1 MFGYVKVYQPE
12 LKMGEFEHY
21 RGVYCALCKQLGKRY
36 GFLARMTLSYD
47 FTFLALFYMAL
58 GDDCP
63 GFKKG
68 RCAFNPLKKRTRCCG
83 GPALEDA
90 ADAAALLVYYKTR
103 DTIADSGFWK
113 RLGARCL
120 LPFVSAGR
128 KKAARAKPELDA
140 VMADCMRLQAG
151 LEQAKSPSVDA
162 AAEPTAR
169 MLAYLAAAAARD
181 EREKRILDRFGYCLG
196 RWIYLIDAA
205 DDLEEDLQNGSYNAF
220 ALSRRLTA
228 GDAAALGEARRYA
241 EGSLNATLAEC
252 EAAYNLLDIR
262 RFDGILRNVLE
273 LGLPYVQKQA
283 LFGDPQS
290 KSGKRRKRED
300 PNYD

>member
-68 RCAFNPLKKRTRCCG
+68 RCAFNPLKKRTCCCDS
-83 GPALEDA
+83 PALGDA

-113 RLGARCL
+113 GLMARCL
-120 LPFVSAGR
+120 LPFASSGR
-128 KKAARAKPELDA
+128 KKAARAKPELAD
-140 VMADCMRLQAG
+140 VVADCMRRQAE
-151 LEQAKSPSVDA
+151 LEREKTPSVDA

-169 MLAYLAAAAARD
+169 MLAYLAAEAARD

-205 DDLEEDLQNGSYNAF
+205 DDLEEDLRSGSYNAF
-220 ALSRRLTA
+220 ALSRQLSD
-228 GDAAALGEARRYA
+228 GDAGALKAARQYA

-252 EAAYNLLDIR
+252 VAAYNLLDIR

-273 LGLPYVQKQA
+273 LGMPHVQKQA
-283 LFGDPQS
+283 LFGDPLS

>member
-1 MFGYVKVYQPE
+1 MRVQSAE
-12 LKMGEFEHY
+12 
-21 RGVYCALCKQLGKRY
+21 
-36 GFLARMTLSYD
+36 
-47 FTFLALFYMAL
+47 
-58 GDDCP
+58 
-63 GFKKG
+63 
-68 RCAFNPLKKRTRCCG
+68 KRTCCCG
-83 GPALEDA
+83 GPARGRGRRGRA
-90 ADAAALLVYYKTR
+90 AGVLQNPGYHRRQWLL
-103 DTIADSGFWK
+103 K

-128 KKAARAKPELDA
+128 KRPRGQSRAG
-140 VMADCMRLQAG
+140 RGHGG
-151 LEQAKSPSVDA
+151 LYA
-162 AAEPTAR
+162 AAGRAGTGEIPFRRCGGRTHGTAF
-169 MLAYLAAAAARD
+169 AYLAAAAARD

-228 GDAAALGEARRYA
+228 GDAAALWGEARRYA